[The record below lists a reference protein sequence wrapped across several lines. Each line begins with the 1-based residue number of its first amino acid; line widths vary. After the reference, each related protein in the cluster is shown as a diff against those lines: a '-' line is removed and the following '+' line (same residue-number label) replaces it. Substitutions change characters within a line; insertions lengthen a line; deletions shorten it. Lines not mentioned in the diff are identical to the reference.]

1 MNIKKLKQV
10 LLLTIMLWAFALAGN
25 ETLFKEIKQT
35 DLTVT
40 REKYPDSD
48 TVLLY
53 NKEKIRYDEKGLS
66 NSTDE
71 YYQKVLTE
79 KGKKLLRSFTFH
91 FNSTYETLTIE
102 KAEIIRNEKIIKIN
116 PAENSKISIEPG
128 QMGSNIYDPA
138 NKILTLAIPD
148 LQVGDIVG
156 LRVRSVVK
164 KARIPGFW
172 GNYIPLQSNAPIL
185 KYEVKI
191 DAPEKLPLKSIAL
204 KDKEGPEVKFKE
216 EKKNGRIS
224 YYWKAENVPQAIPE
238 PDMPP
243 LYTAVQRLLVGTA
256 KNWKEISQWYYKLCR
271 PHLDKTDAAIRKKVA
286 ELTKNAKSRD
296 EKIMALFQ
304 FVSQQIRYMGL
315 TPESEAPG
323 YEPHDVTMTFH
334 QRYGVCRDKAALL
347 VAMLETAGLKAYPV
361 LIMAGIPKDDD
372 VPNGYFNHAIT
383 AVETSPGEYILMD
396 PTNESAR
403 ELLPATLANC
413 SYLVAKPEGDKL
425 RRTPSPDSKYNSLL
439 ISSASEL
446 KGDGHLTGKITLQF
460 TGIND
465 MLYRDALS
473 RWTPEETEQ
482 YFSRR
487 LNAAIPG
494 AELVKLEITPSP
506 VRNMSK
512 PLAVKL
518 HYTAENMLPSR
529 NGPAVLQ
536 LPELGDSIGAS
547 GFLLGSFALEKRRFK
562 LQMPSTFSVRE
573 NYTLKLPEHLKLIS
587 LPEAEALSE
596 KNLIQWARKITW
608 NKNIVSG
615 ERTFS
620 VDSLEFTPADY
631 SKSRELLRKM
641 DMKKRALPIVENDFS
656 QVKSADMGKVFAG
669 ADTLILADRT
679 RWTLKDNNRWEEETF
694 RRIKILTYAGM
705 KDASEIRVHYN
716 PVRDKVKISGRVI
729 SPNGRERFL
738 QEQEKNIMDAA
749 WNASAPR
756 YPGGKILVANL
767 PGVEI
772 NSVIEFKITRQVIRP
787 FFAQELTFAGFAP
800 AIKKER
806 IIDVPERIFLRYS
819 PLPAGV
825 EFKQEK
831 TGNRRIYTWT
841 AQNIRKIPSERNQG
855 LFRNFVPTILVS
867 TGNWKNIAAEINKVL
882 TKASMPELNTQTR
895 KLAEKLQKNLP
906 EKGTKKE
913 RLLNKIIR
921 LRDFVSKNIRPA
933 GPGLSD
939 LPSKYLS
946 AADVTLKSG
955 YGNSADR
962 AILLGALLKSA
973 GIDVEFVPVSDLL
986 SSPTTI
992 RGVERF
998 PQLIFN
1004 NVLLY
1009 VPEAGIYLNDTS
1021 HYAEPGTLNSANRI
1035 ALSLKSSRIESI
1047 HPILK
1052 HESRTERLVKINIR
1066 EDGSADITVRD
1077 KYFGSSFENA
1087 NRRYAE
1093 LTPELKKRHFM
1104 ELAANISRAA
1114 VITGTPE
1121 TDFRS
1126 YPGEVSYTL
1135 HCPGFAVSAGDYR
1148 EFDLPFFKVFP
1159 YAAGT
1164 VKKNRKTPYQRDE
1177 SFGLS
1182 IRYVITYPVRYA
1194 VSSGRPLRLRL
1205 GDHITGTFSQDCIA
1219 GLGKLDMTC
1228 KIKIPAGV
1236 IPAADC
1242 DRLFT
1247 FNKELAR
1254 PNAGKIV
1261 LIPQGE
1267 KKK

>member
-1 MNIKKLKQV
+1 MRIKKMRYIV
-10 LLLTIMLWAFALAGN
+10 LMLGLLTGFVLAGN
-25 ETLFKEIKQT
+25 DALHTE
-35 DLTVT
+35 VT
-40 REKYPDSD
+40 RAGLTATVKKYPDSD

-79 KGKKLLRSFTFH
+79 KGRKQLRSFTFH

-102 KAEIIRNEKIIKIN
+102 KSEIIRGGKTIKIN
-116 PAENSKISIEPG
+116 PAANSKISIEPG

-138 NKILTLAIPD
+138 NKILTLTIPD

-156 LRVRSVVK
+156 LRIRSVVK

-185 KYEVKI
+185 KYEVEI
-191 DAPEKLPLKSIAL
+191 DAPEKLPLRSVAL

-216 EKKNGRIS
+216 EKKNGRIC
-224 YYWKAENVPQAIPE
+224 YYWRAENVPQAIPE

-243 LYTAVQRLLVGTA
+243 LYTAVQRLLLGTA
-256 KNWKEISQWYYKLCR
+256 ENWKEISQWYYKLCR
-271 PHLDKTDAAIRKKVA
+271 PRLDTVDAAIRKKVA
-286 ELTKNAKSRD
+286 ELTRNAKSRD

-334 QRYGVCRDKAALL
+334 RRYGVCRDKAALL
-347 VAMLETAGLKAYPV
+347 TAMLETAGLKAYPV

-383 AVETSPGEYILMD
+383 AVETSPGKYILMD

-425 RRTPSPDSKYNSLL
+425 RRTASPDSKNNSLV

-446 KGDGHLTGKITLQF
+446 NGNGRLTGKITLHF

-487 LNAAIPG
+487 LNAVIPG
-494 AELVKLEITPSP
+494 AELKKLEITPDP
-506 VRNMSK
+506 VRDMSK
-512 PLAVKL
+512 ALAVKL
-518 HYTAENMLPSR
+518 DYTAENMLPSR

-536 LPELGDSIGAS
+536 LPELGDTIGAS

-587 LPEAEALSE
+587 LPAAEKLAE
-596 KNLIQWARKITW
+596 KNLIQWERKITQD
-608 NKNIVSG
+608 KNTISG
-615 ERTFS
+615 ERVFS
-620 VDSLEFTPADY
+620 VDSLEFSPSDY
-631 SKSRELLRKM
+631 IKSRALLRKM

-656 QVKSADMGKVFAG
+656 QVKKADMSKVFAG
-669 ADTLILADRT
+669 ADTLVLADRVK
-679 RWTLKDNNRWEEETF
+679 WTLKDNNRWKEETF

-705 KDASEIRVHYN
+705 KDSSEIRISYN
-716 PVRDKVKISGRVI
+716 PVREKVRISGKVI
-729 SPNGRERFL
+729 SPDGRERLL
-738 QEQEKNIMDAA
+738 QEQEKNIMDAP

-756 YPGGKILVANL
+756 YPGEKILVANL
-767 PGVEI
+767 PGVEVG
-772 NSVIEFKITRQVIRP
+772 SEIEFRITRQVTRP
-787 FFAQELTFAGFAP
+787 FFVRELTFAGFSP
-800 AIKKER
+800 AVKKER
-806 IIDVPERIFLRYS
+806 IIDVPERVYLRYS
-819 PLPAGV
+819 SLPPGV
-825 EFKQEK
+825 EFKQERA
-831 TGNRRIYTWT
+831 GNRRTYIWT
-841 AQNIRKIPSERNQG
+841 AQNIRKIPSERNQD
-855 LFRNFVPTILVS
+855 LLRNFAPTVLVS
-867 TGNWKNIAAEINKVL
+867 AGNWKNIAAEINRTL
-882 TKASMPELNTQTR
+882 NHASMPELNKQTR
-895 KLAEKLQKNLP
+895 KLAATLLTNLP

-913 RLLNKIIR
+913 RLLNKITR

-939 LPSKYLS
+939 LPLKNLF

-962 AILLGALLKSA
+962 AILLGALLKTS
-973 GIDVEFVPVSDLL
+973 GVEVEFVPVSDLL
-986 SSPTTI
+986 SSHNTI

-998 PQLIFN
+998 PQMIFSDVLI
-1004 NVLLY
+1004 Y

-1035 ALSLKSSRIESI
+1035 ALSLKNSRIESL

-1052 HESRTERLVKINIR
+1052 HESRTDRLVKINIR
-1066 EDGSADITVRD
+1066 EDGSADITVKD
-1077 KYFGSSFENA
+1077 KYYGSYFENA
-1087 NRRYAE
+1087 NRRYSE
-1093 LTPELKKRHFM
+1093 FTPELKKRHFM
-1104 ELAANISRAA
+1104 ELAAQISRAA
-1114 VITGTPE
+1114 EITGTPE

-1135 HCPGFAVSAGDYR
+1135 HCPGFTASSGAYR
-1148 EFDLPFFKVFP
+1148 EFDLPFFKIFSH
-1159 YAAGT
+1159 AAGS
-1164 VKKNRKTPYQRDE
+1164 VKKNRKTPYQRKS

-1182 IRYVITYPVRYA
+1182 IRYVITYSVRYA
-1194 VSSGRPLRLRL
+1194 VSSGRPARLRL
-1205 GDHITGTFSQDCIA
+1205 GDHAIGTFSQDCIS

-1247 FNKELAR
+1247 FNQQLAR

-1261 LIPQGE
+1261 LIPTGEE
-1267 KKK
+1267 KK

>member
-1 MNIKKLKQV
+1 MKIKKMRYLV
-10 LLLTIMLWAFALAGN
+10 LMLGLLTGFGLTGN
-25 ETLFKEIKQT
+25 DTLFKE
-35 DLTVT
+35 VT
-40 REKYPDSD
+40 QAGAAATEKKYPDSD

-71 YYQKVLTE
+71 YYQKALTE
-79 KGKKLLRSFTFH
+79 KGRRQLRSFTFH
-91 FNSTYETLTIE
+91 FNSTYETLIIE
-102 KAEIIRNEKIIKIN
+102 KAEIIRAGKRIKIN
-116 PAENSKISIEPG
+116 PAANSKISIEPG

-185 KYEVKI
+185 KYEVEI
-191 DAPEKLPLKSIAL
+191 DAPEKLPLRSIAL
-204 KDKEGPEVKFKE
+204 KDKEGPEIKFKK
-216 EKKNGRIS
+216 EKKNGRIY

-243 LYTAVQRLLVGTA
+243 LYTAVQRLLLGTA
-256 KNWKEISQWYYKLCR
+256 ESWKEISQWYYKLCR
-271 PHLDKTDAAIRKKVA
+271 PRLDTVDAAIRKKVA
-286 ELTKNAKSRD
+286 ELTRNAKNRD
-296 EKIMALFQ
+296 EKIMVLFQ

-315 TPESEAPG
+315 TQESEAPG

-334 QRYGVCRDKAALL
+334 RRYGVCRDKAALL
-347 VAMLETAGLKAYPV
+347 TAMLETAGLKAYPV

-383 AVETSPGEYILMD
+383 AVETSPGKYILMD

-425 RRTPSPDSKYNSLL
+425 RRTPSPDSRYNSLA

-446 KGDGHLTGKITLQF
+446 DGDGHLTGKITLHF

-487 LNAAIPG
+487 LNAVIPG
-494 AELVKLEITPSP
+494 AEVKKLEITPVP
-506 VRNMSK
+506 VRDMSK
-512 PLAVKL
+512 ALAVKL

-587 LPEAEALSE
+587 LPEAETLSE
-596 KNLIQWARKITW
+596 KNLIQWQRKITQ
-608 NKNIVSG
+608 NKNVISG
-615 ERTFS
+615 ERAFS
-620 VDSLEFTPADY
+620 VDSLEFSPADY
-631 SKSRELLRKM
+631 IKSRALLRKM

-656 QVKSADMGKVFAG
+656 QVKKADMSKVFAG
-669 ADTLILADRT
+669 ADTLILADRVK
-679 RWTLKDNNRWEEETF
+679 WTLKDNNRWEEETF

-705 KDASEIRVHYN
+705 KDASEIRISYN
-716 PVRDKVKISGRVI
+716 PVREKVQISGKVI
-729 SPNGRERFL
+729 SPDGRERLL
-738 QEQEKNIMDAA
+738 QEQEKNIMDAP

-756 YPGGKILVANL
+756 YPGEKILVANL

-772 NSVIEFKITRQVIRP
+772 NSEIEFKITRQVIRP
-787 FFAQELTFAGFAP
+787 FFAQELTFAGFSP

-806 IIDVPERIFLRYS
+806 IIDVPERVYLRYS
-819 PLPAGV
+819 PLPPGV
-825 EFKQEK
+825 EFKQVK
-831 TGNRRIYTWT
+831 IGNRRIYIWT
-841 AQNIRKIPSERNQG
+841 AENIRKIPSERNQD
-855 LFRNFVPTILVS
+855 LLRNIAPTVLVS
-867 TGNWKNIAAEINKVL
+867 AGNWKNIVAEINNTL

-895 KLAEKLQKNLP
+895 KLAATLLKNLP
-906 EKGTKKE
+906 AKGTKKE
-913 RLLNKIIR
+913 RFLNKITR

-939 LPSKYLS
+939 LPLKNLS
-946 AADVTLKSG
+946 ASDVTLKSG

-962 AILLGALLKSA
+962 AILLGTLLKTA
-973 GIDVEFVPVSDLL
+973 GVEVEFVPVSNLL
-986 SSPTTI
+986 SSHNTL

-998 PQLIFN
+998 PQMIFDDVLI
-1004 NVLLY
+1004 Y

-1035 ALSLKSSRIESI
+1035 ALSLKNSRIESL

-1052 HESRTERLVKINIR
+1052 HESRTDRLVKINIR
-1066 EDGSADITVRD
+1066 NDGSADITVKD
-1077 KYFGSSFENA
+1077 KYYGSYFENA
-1087 NRRYAE
+1087 NRRYTE

-1104 ELAANISRAA
+1104 ELAAQISRAA
-1114 VITGTPE
+1114 EITGTPE
-1121 TDFRS
+1121 TDFCS

-1135 HCPGFAVSAGDYR
+1135 HCPGFTASSGAYR
-1148 EFDLPFFKVFP
+1148 EFDLPFFKTFAL
-1159 YAAGT
+1159 AAGT
-1164 VKKNRKTPYQRDE
+1164 VKKNRKTPYQRKN

-1182 IRYVITYPVRYA
+1182 IRYIITYPVRYA
-1194 VSSGRPLRLRL
+1194 VSSGRPARLRL
-1205 GDHITGTFSQDCIA
+1205 GDHAIGSFKQDCIT

-1247 FNKELAR
+1247 FNQQLAR
-1254 PNAGKIV
+1254 PDAGKVV
-1261 LIPQGE
+1261 LIPTGE